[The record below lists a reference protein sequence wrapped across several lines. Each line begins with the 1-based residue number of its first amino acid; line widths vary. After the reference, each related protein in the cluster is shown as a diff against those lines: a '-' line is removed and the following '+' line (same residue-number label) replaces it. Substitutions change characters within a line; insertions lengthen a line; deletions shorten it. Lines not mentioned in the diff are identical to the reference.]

1 MESFSSRVKQELSEI
16 NIWKNSNE
24 IIAELYGYLLTFSD
38 NKIVTEND
46 YNINR
51 FAKILKNLDYNN
63 FSIQISGKNYI
74 IEIKRFKKFKEIY
87 GIQKLNEILS
97 QSDES
102 IIKALARGAFLGR
115 GSINNPKNGYHLD
128 MIFDNVEYANIIK
141 NRVLLLTYM
150 IYFYHF
156 FKYNSIKENE
166 STSFI

>member
-1 MESFSSRVKQELSEI
+1 MKSFSLNVKQELANI
-16 NIWKNSNE
+16 NIWKNNDE
-24 IIAELYGYLLTFSD
+24 IPLQLYGYLLTFSN

-87 GIQKLNEILS
+87 DIQKLNEILS

-102 IIKALARGAFLGR
+102 IIKALVRGAFLGR

-141 NRVLLLTYM
+141 NELL
-150 IYFYHF
+150 
-156 FKYNSIKENE
+156 KYNIDMKLLVDKN
-166 STSFI
+166 FVLYLKDR

>member
-16 NIWKNSNE
+16 NIWKNSSE
-24 IIAELYGYLLTFSD
+24 IIAELYGYLLTFSN

-141 NRVLLLTYM
+141 NELL
-150 IYFYHF
+150 
-156 FKYNSIKENE
+156 KYNIDMKLLVDKN
-166 STSFI
+166 FVLYLKDR

>member
-24 IIAELYGYLLTFSD
+24 IIAELYGYLLTFSN

-74 IEIKRFKKFKEIY
+74 IEIKRFKEIY
-87 GIQKLNEILS
+87 DIQKLNEILS
-97 QSDES
+97 QGDES

-128 MIFDNVEYANIIK
+128 MIFDNVEYANTIK
-141 NRVLLLTYM
+141 NEL
-150 IYFYHF
+150 
-156 FKYNSIKENE
+156 FKYNIDMKLLVDKN
-166 STSFI
+166 FVLYLKDR

>member
-74 IEIKRFKKFKEIY
+74 IEIKKFKKFKESE
-87 GIQKLNEILS
+87 GIIQQGIINITKLGCISVEYPFSTRPDTEIMT
-97 QSDES
+97 D
-102 IIKALARGAFLGR
+102 FYCW
-115 GSINNPKNGYHLD
+115 KNGKWKPVNL
-128 MIFDNVEYANIIK
+128 K
-141 NRVLLLTYM
+141 QP
-150 IYFYHF
+150 
-156 FKYNSIKENE
+156 
-166 STSFI
+166 

>member
-63 FSIQISGKNYI
+63 FSIHISGKNYF
-74 IEIKRFKKFKEIY
+74 IELKR
-87 GIQKLNEILS
+87 ILS

-141 NRVLLLTYM
+141 NELL
-150 IYFYHF
+150 
-156 FKYNSIKENE
+156 KYNIDMKLLVDKN
-166 STSFI
+166 FVLYLKDR

>member
-24 IIAELYGYLLTFSD
+24 IIAELYGYLLTFSN

-63 FSIQISGKNYI
+63 FSIQIS
-74 IEIKRFKKFKEIY
+74 EIKRFKKFKEIY

-128 MIFDNVEYANIIK
+128 MIFDNVEYANTIK
-141 NRVLLLTYM
+141 NEL
-150 IYFYHF
+150 
-156 FKYNSIKENE
+156 FKYNIDMKLLVDKN
-166 STSFI
+166 FVLYLKDR

>member
-24 IIAELYGYLLTFSD
+24 IIAELYGYLLTFSN

-74 IEIKRFKKFKEIY
+74 IEIKRFKKFKENDFICTSS
-87 GIQKLNEILS
+87 ILKKKFLNPHN
-97 QSDES
+97 
-102 IIKALARGAFLGR
+102 FL
-115 GSINNPKNGYHLD
+115 NHLD
-128 MIFDNVEYANIIK
+128 
-141 NRVLLLTYM
+141 
-150 IYFYHF
+150 
-156 FKYNSIKENE
+156 S
-166 STSFI
+166 